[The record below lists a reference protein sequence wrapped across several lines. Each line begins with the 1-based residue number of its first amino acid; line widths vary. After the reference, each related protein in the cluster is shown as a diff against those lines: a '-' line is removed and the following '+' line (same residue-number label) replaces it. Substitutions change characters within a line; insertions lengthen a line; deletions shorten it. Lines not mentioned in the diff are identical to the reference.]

1 MPAYQCVAEFD
12 LSRKYHLKAV
22 VCEQCAAHASD
33 PTTEQEWQ
41 EPLCN
46 GVRWRIKPPGCPI
59 KPGRI
64 DLNEVRR

>member
-41 EPLCN
+41 ELAMQWHSMADQAA
-46 GVRWRIKPPGCPI
+46 RMSDQAWQDRF
-59 KPGRI
+59 
-64 DLNEVRR
+64 E